1 MTLHRRTFTI
11 GLLAAAI
18 LPAGFAMAQV
28 DVAALH
34 APSPIGEMALG
45 PENAKVTVVE
55 YASASCPHCA
65 EFYKGAFQTLKKD
78 YIDTGK
84 IRFIFRE
91 FPHNQAALAAFMLA
105 RCAPKEKYFPM
116 VDMMFEQQE
125 NWLKA
130 PQDGLFKIAQ
140 LAGFTKESFEACLKN
155 EAVAKGL
162 ISVRDQAE
170 TFGVKGIPTFFVN
183 GELVTGE
190 PTIEN
195 LRGKIDPL
203 LK

>member
-1 MTLHRRTFTI
+1 MTLHRRAFTT

-18 LPAGFAMAQV
+18 LPGRLAIAQV
-28 DVAALH
+28 DAAALH

-45 PENAKVTVVE
+45 SENAKVTVVE

-65 EFYKGAFQTLKKD
+65 EFYKDAFQILKKD

-84 IRFIFRE
+84 IRFLFRE
-91 FPHNQAALAAFMLA
+91 FPHNQAALAAFMIA
-105 RCAPKEKYFPM
+105 RCAPKDKYFPM

-125 NWLKA
+125 NWLKS
-130 PQDGLFKIAQ
+130 PRDGLFSIAQ

-155 EAVAKGL
+155 ETIAKGL

>member
-1 MTLHRRTFTI
+1 MTLHRRAFSA
-11 GLLAAAI
+11 GLLGAAI

-45 PENAKVTVVE
+45 PETAKVTVVE

-65 EFYKGAFQTLKKD
+65 EFYKTAFQTLKKD
-78 YIDTGK
+78 YIETGK

-91 FPHNQAALAAFMLA
+91 FPHNQAALAAFMIA
-105 RCAPKEKYFPM
+105 RCAPQEKYFPM

-125 NWLKA
+125 KWLQS
-130 PQDGLFKIAQ
+130 PRDGLFEIAQ
-140 LAGFTKESFEACLKN
+140 MAGFTKESFEACLN
-155 EAVAKGL
+155 SENIAKGI
-162 ISVRDQAE
+162 ISVRDKAE

-183 GELVTGE
+183 GGLITGE

>member
-1 MTLHRRTFTI
+1 MTLHRRTFTAA
-11 GLLAAAI
+11 LLGAAI

-45 PENAKVTVVE
+45 PETAKVTVVE

-65 EFYKGAFQTLKKD
+65 EFYKTAFQTLKKD

-91 FPHNQAALAAFMLA
+91 FPHNQAALAAFMIA
-105 RCAPKEKYFPM
+105 RCAPQDKYFPM

-125 NWLKA
+125 NWLKS
-130 PQDGLFKIAQ
+130 PRDGLFTIAQ
-140 LAGFTKESFEACLKN
+140 MAGFTKESFEACLKD
-155 EAVAKGL
+155 EAVAKGI
-162 ISVRDQAE
+162 ISVRDRAE